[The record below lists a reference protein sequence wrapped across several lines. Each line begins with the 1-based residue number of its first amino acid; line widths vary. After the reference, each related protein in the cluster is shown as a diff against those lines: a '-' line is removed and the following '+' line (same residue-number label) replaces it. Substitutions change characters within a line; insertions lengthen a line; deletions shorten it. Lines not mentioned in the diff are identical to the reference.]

1 MKSILK
7 VLVNVWVNVLKLISS
22 RYIVGRFSINSV
34 ISSGKIR
41 KHVINC
47 VVYLPSTTHLYQSD
61 THGLIHSKQ
70 LKISSL
76 SSYQLRIN
84 KLTAALK
91 KSKQISVKG
100 TVHMRTD
107 LNIVR
112 KEKAKSSERNQMAKL
127 FELVDCRS
135 EHAQRA
141 EPSTVKCLSL
151 LFFSLLSMKNF
162 FSSS

>member
-1 MKSILK
+1 M
-7 VLVNVWVNVLKLISS
+7 
-22 RYIVGRFSINSV
+22 
-34 ISSGKIR
+34 
-41 KHVINC
+41 
-47 VVYLPSTTHLYQSD
+47 
-61 THGLIHSKQ
+61 
-70 LKISSL
+70 
-76 SSYQLRIN
+76 
-84 KLTAALK
+84 TAALK

-141 EPSTVKCLSL
+141 ELSTVKCLSL
-151 LFFSLLSMKNF
+151 LFFSFLSMKNF

>member
-1 MKSILK
+1 
-7 VLVNVWVNVLKLISS
+7 
-22 RYIVGRFSINSV
+22 
-34 ISSGKIR
+34 
-41 KHVINC
+41 
-47 VVYLPSTTHLYQSD
+47 
-61 THGLIHSKQ
+61 
-70 LKISSL
+70 
-76 SSYQLRIN
+76 
-84 KLTAALK
+84 LTAALK